1 MVEKQYPI
9 LDAGEVGASIENL
22 HDQIAKEYDRV
33 VITRR
38 GTDARCV
45 LISHAELHA
54 LERALEILSGSVD
67 GALMRAEVLRI
78 AAEVDGRSYAPAGPI
93 S

>member
-1 MVEKQYPI
+1 MTEKQYPI
-9 LDAGEVGASIENL
+9 LDAGEVGASLEKL
-22 HDQIAKEYDRV
+22 HDQIAREYERV
-33 VITRR
+33 VITRH
-38 GTDARCV
+38 GSDARCV
-45 LISHAELHA
+45 LISQAELSG

-78 AAEVDGRSYAPAGPI
+78 AAEVEGRAYAPAGPL